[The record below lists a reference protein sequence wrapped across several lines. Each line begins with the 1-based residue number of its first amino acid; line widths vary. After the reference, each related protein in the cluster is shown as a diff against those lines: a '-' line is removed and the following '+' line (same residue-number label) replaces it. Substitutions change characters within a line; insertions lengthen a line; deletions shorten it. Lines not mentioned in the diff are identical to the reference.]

1 MTLPRDPDTVASPPR
16 RRATV
21 VLVAFLVLATA
32 GFSSLGVWQ
41 LFRLQWKLDLIAR
54 VDSRVHASPLPA
66 PAPAEWPRVSRDRDE
81 YRHVRLEG
89 QYLTGHDTR
98 VQALTDLGAGDW
110 ILTPFRTVDGAIVL
124 VNRGFVP
131 SGQEGEAPPPLTT
144 VTGLLRL
151 SEPRGSF
158 LRAND
163 PAHDRWFSRDV
174 AAIARDRGL
183 GPVAP
188 YFVDLD
194 APPPVLTHA
203 AVPGDSATLGGHSD
217 PWPRAGLTVVQFR
230 NNHLG
235 YALTWFALAL
245 MSAGAAAHV
254 VRDARG
260 RRNPGTRPTDGADP
274 RDTR

>member
-1 MTLPRDPDTVASPPR
+1 MTLPRDPDTVVLPPR

-54 VDSRVHASPLPA
+54 VDARVHASAVPA
-66 PAPAEWPRVSRDRDE
+66 PVISDWPHITREHDE
-81 YRHVRLEG
+81 YRHVSLVG
-89 QYLTGHDTR
+89 HYLSGHDTR

-110 ILTPFRTVDGAIVL
+110 VLTPFQTDGGAIVL

-131 SGQEGEAPPPLTT
+131 SGQSGNPPPAETT

-174 AAIARDRGL
+174 AAIARARAL
-183 GPVAP
+183 GAVAP
-188 YFVDLD
+188 FFVDLD
-194 APPPVLTHA
+194 APSPALFNA
-203 AVPGDSATLGGHSD
+203 AAPGDSATLGGHSGS
-217 PWPRAGLTVVQFR
+217 WPRAGLTVVQFR

-245 MSAGAAAHV
+245 MSAGAAAYV

-260 RRNPGTRPTDGADP
+260 RRNPGTRPTNGADP